1 VVFYGVMRNDAE
13 APMPTFQPRL
23 DILPSPQRALW
34 PELDATPDHFTL
46 YGGTALAL
54 RLGHRQSVDFDFF
67 SRTAFDPAV
76 LAREIPYLA
85 GAEQV
90 QVISHT
96 LTCRVER
103 GGPVL
108 VSFFG
113 NLGLGEAA
121 PREVAGGSRVH
132 VASLLDIAGTKAAV
146 VQQRAQARDYLDI
159 DALIRH
165 GIDLP
170 HILAAGAAVYG
181 RSFNPL
187 ITLKALSYFDDVP
200 SLPGEVR
207 ERLRTAVAAVDPARL
222 PVLTPHVRRAND
234 NRRAP

>member
-1 VVFYGVMRNDAE
+1 
-13 APMPTFQPRL
+13 
-23 DILPSPQRALW
+23 
-34 PELDATPDHFTL
+34 
-46 YGGTALAL
+46 L

-67 SRTAFDPAV
+67 SHAAFEPEA
-76 LAREIPYLA
+76 LAGELSFLA
-85 GAEQV
+85 GAERV
-90 QVISHT
+90 QVAGHT

-113 NLGLGEAA
+113 NLTLGEAA
-121 PREVAGGSRVH
+121 PRDNAEGSKVH

-146 VQQRAQARDYLDI
+146 VQKRAQARDYLDI

-165 GIDLP
+165 GIGLP
-170 HILAAGAAVYG
+170 HVLAAGAIVYG

-200 SLPGEVR
+200 GLPVEAR
-207 ERLRTAVAAVDPARL
+207 ERLRGAVEAVDPTRL
-222 PVLTPHVRRAND
+222 PVLAPHVRRAND
-234 NRRAP
+234 SERAP

>member
-1 VVFYGVMRNDAE
+1 MTMGKAGV
-13 APMPTFQPRL
+13 PLPTFKPRL
-23 DILPSPQRALW
+23 DILPPAQRALW
-34 PELDATPDHFTL
+34 AELDATPDHFTL
-46 YGGTALAL
+46 SDGTALAL
-54 RLGHRQSVDFDFF
+54 RLGHRPSVDFDFF
-67 SRTAFDPAV
+67 SRMPFDPAA

-85 GAEQV
+85 GAETV
-90 QVISHT
+90 QVVGHT

-113 NLGLGEAA
+113 NLGLGEVA
-121 PREVAGGSRVH
+121 PREIAEGSEVH
-132 VASLLDIAGTKAAV
+132 VASLLDVAGTKALT
-146 VQQRAQARDYLDI
+146 VQQRAQARDYIDI

-170 HILAAGAAVYG
+170 QLLAAGAVVYG

-200 SLPGEVR
+200 TLPAHVQK
-207 ERLRTAVAAVDPARL
+207 RLRTAVAAVDPAGL
-222 PVLTPHVRRAND
+222 PALMPHVQRDDGRA
-234 NRRAP
+234 R

>member
-1 VVFYGVMRNDAE
+1 
-13 APMPTFQPRL
+13 MPTFQPRL
-23 DILPSPQRALW
+23 DILPVAQRALW
-34 PELDATPDHFTL
+34 YELDATPDHFTL

-67 SRTAFDPAV
+67 SHTAFDPEA
-76 LAREIPYLA
+76 LAGEIPYLA
-85 GAEQV
+85 GAERV
-90 QVISHT
+90 QVAGHT

-113 NLGLGEAA
+113 NLGLGEVA
-121 PREVAGGSRVH
+121 PRDLAQGSKVY

-146 VQQRAQARDYLDI
+146 LQRRAQTRDYLDI
-159 DALIRH
+159 DALVRH

-170 HILAAGAAVYG
+170 HMLAAGAVVYG

-200 SLPGEVR
+200 ALPAELR
-207 ERLRTAVAAVDPARL
+207 ERLRVAVESVDPTRL
-222 PVLTPHVRRAND
+222 PALTPHVLRAD
-234 NRRAP
+234 DRGRMP

>member
-1 VVFYGVMRNDAE
+1 
-13 APMPTFQPRL
+13 MPSFQPRL
-23 DILPSPQRALW
+23 DILAPPQRALW

-54 RLGHRQSVDFDFF
+54 RLGHRQSLDFDFF
-67 SRTAFDPAV
+67 SRQAFDPGA

-85 GAEQV
+85 EAEQV
-90 QVISHT
+90 QVVRHT

-113 NLGLGEAA
+113 NLTLGEAG
-121 PREVAGGSRVH
+121 PREIAEGSKVH

-146 VQQRAQARDYLDI
+146 VQQRAQPRDYLDI
-159 DALIRH
+159 DALIRQ
-165 GIDLP
+165 GIDLR
-170 HILAAGAAVYG
+170 HVLAAGAVVYG

-187 ITLKALSYFDDVP
+187 VTLKALSYFDDVP
-200 SLPGEVR
+200 ALPVEVQ
-207 ERLRTAVAAVDPARL
+207 ERLRAAVETVDPTNL
-222 PVLTPHVRRAND
+222 PVLTPHVRRANG
-234 NRRAP
+234 NGGAS